1 MQNSHQKLLC
11 DDTSAAKQQAEFLQA
26 QLKEHLGVT
35 LNIRQVTYNAR
46 LDAMDQGDFEIV
58 FAGWS
63 PDYNDPMTYLD
74 MWVLEMVTTMVNGLM
89 LNMIRLSK
97 KLLKLLIKSIL
108 C

>member
-1 MQNSHQKLLC
+1 M
-11 DDTSAAKQQAEFLQA
+11 
-26 QLKEHLGVT
+26 T

-74 MWVLEMVTTMVNGLM
+74 MWVTGNG
-89 LNMIRLSK
+89 NNHGK
-97 KLLKLLIKSIL
+97 KLLKLLIKKHIML
-108 C
+108 N